1 MNTLEQTIGN
11 TPLVKLQRL
20 GPDNGSEVWVK
31 LEGNNPAGSVKDRA
45 ALSMI
50 VEAEKRGEIQ
60 PGDVLIEATSGNTGI
75 ALAMIAALKG
85 YRMKLLMP
93 DNMSQERRAAM
104 RAYGA
109 ELILVS
115 KEQGMEGA
123 RDLALEMAQRG
134 EGKLLDQFN
143 NPDNP
148 YAHYTTTGP
157 EIWQQTAGRIT
168 HFVSSMGT
176 TGTITG
182 VSRFLREQS
191 KPVTIVGLQPEEG
204 SSIPGIRRWPA
215 EYMPGIFNA
224 SLVDTVLD
232 IHQQDAENTMRQ
244 LAVREGIFCGVS
256 SGGAVA
262 GALRIARENPGA
274 VVVAIVCDRGDR
286 YLSTGVFGEE
296 HFSQGGGHLIIKQV
310 GAVGVIDGAQPAFAL
325 LLKDIGGASRNLG
338 YPVRRRDIQPGL
350 HNHQRIAAAFNNLHF
365 PLSHHQSVLEIVGNG
380 DKGFADILFP
390 SDHHAR
396 FDDQRGVFCVI
407 THQGIVIF
415 LRDSAI
421 AGFNDRFQC
430 RVRVMHLW
438 CSLL

>member
-1 MNTLEQTIGN
+1 MSTLEQTIGN
-11 TPLVKLQRL
+11 TPLVKLQRM
-20 GPDNGSEVWVK
+20 GPNNGSEVWLK

-45 ALSMI
+45 ALSDDR
-50 VEAEKRGEIQ
+50 RGGKAREIK

-109 ELILVS
+109 ELILVT

-123 RDLALEMAQRG
+123 RDLALEMANRG

-157 EIWQQTAGRIT
+157 EIWQQTGGRIT

-182 VSRFLREQS
+182 VSRFMREQS

-215 EYMPGIFNA
+215 EYLPGIFNA
-224 SLVDTVLD
+224 SLVDEVLD
-232 IHQQDAENTMRQ
+232 IHQRDAENTMRE

-262 GALRIARENPGA
+262 GALRVAKANPGA
-274 VVVAIVCDRGDR
+274 VVVAIICDRGDR

-296 HFSQGGGHLIIKQV
+296 HFSQGRGFKIIAQTPFYPSAQSAHVKRLRIFIALTGHLHDIRLP
-310 GAVGVIDGAQPAFAL
+310 VIDDDEATLSINCSAVSMRLRVLPSF
-325 LLKDIGGASRNLG
+325 
-338 YPVRRRDIQPGL
+338 RRRWKPL
-350 HNHQRIAAAFNNLHF
+350 HHRCVHRRYAQISNPF
-365 PLSHHQSVLEIVGNG
+365 SVLIPP
-380 DKGFADILFP
+380 AW
-390 SDHHAR
+390 R
-396 FDDQRGVFCVI
+396 
-407 THQGIVIF
+407 
-415 LRDSAI
+415 
-421 AGFNDRFQC
+421 
-430 RVRVMHLW
+430 
-438 CSLL
+438 